1 MATKVF
7 KTAVQAMED
16 IKAVIEMADVITN
29 TSLTGELRIM
39 NRRLNSD
46 KEDIVINTIV
56 ASAEQITE
64 GYFNL
69 NTHVPNLKNQVA
81 ANPTATDTTQPN
93 IARMNEIGS
102 VLMEV
107 IDDYRGFDFILQ
119 LDSGGEVIPDGKNWY
134 FNFKVKYTYLRRDKN

>member
-7 KTAVQAMED
+7 KTAVQAMDD
-16 IKAVIEMADVITN
+16 IKDVIEMADVMTN
-29 TSLTGELRIM
+29 TSLTGEIRIM

-56 ASAEQITE
+56 VSAEQITE
-64 GYFNL
+64 GYFNV

-93 IARMNEIGS
+93 IQRMQVIGS
-102 VLMEV
+102 ILME
-107 IDDYRGFDFILQ
+107 ILDDYRGFDFILH
-119 LDSGGEVIPDGKNWY
+119 LDSGGEIVPDGKNWFY
-134 FNFKVKYTYLRRDKN
+134 GFTVKYTYLRRDKN

>member
-7 KTAVQAMED
+7 KTAVQAMD
-16 IKAVIEMADVITN
+16 NIKEVIEMADVITN

-56 ASAEQITE
+56 VSAEQITE
-64 GYFNL
+64 GYFNV

-81 ANPTATDTTQPN
+81 SNPTATDTTQPN
-93 IARMNEIGS
+93 IQRMQEIGS
-102 VLMEV
+102 ILMEV
-107 IDDYRGFDFILQ
+107 VDDYRGFDFILQ
-119 LDSGGEVIPDGKNWY
+119 LDGGGEIVPDGKNWFY
-134 FNFKVKYTYLRRDKN
+134 GFTVKYTYLRRDKN

>member
-7 KTAVQAMED
+7 KTAVQAMGD
-16 IKAVIEMADVITN
+16 IKEVIEMADVITN
-29 TSLTGELRIM
+29 TSLTGEIRIL

-56 ASAEQITE
+56 VSAEQITE
-64 GYFNL
+64 GYFNV

-93 IARMNEIGS
+93 IQRMQEIGS
-102 VLMEV
+102 ILMEV
-107 IDDYRGFDFILQ
+107 IDDYRGFDFILK
-119 LDSGGEVIPDGKNWY
+119 LDSGGEIVPDGKNWFY
-134 FNFKVKYTYLRRDKN
+134 GFTVKYTYLRRDKN

>member
-7 KTAVQAMED
+7 KTAVQAMDD
-16 IKAVIEMADVITN
+16 IKDVIEMADVMTN
-29 TSLTGELRIM
+29 TFLTGEIRIM

-56 ASAEQITE
+56 VSAEQITE
-64 GYFNL
+64 GYFNV
-69 NTHVPNLKNQVA
+69 NTHVPNLKNQLA

-93 IARMNEIGS
+93 IQRMQEIGS
-102 VLMEV
+102 FLMEV

-119 LDSGGEVIPDGKNWY
+119 LDSGGEIVPDGKNWFY
-134 FNFKVKYTYLRRDKN
+134 GFTVKYTYLRRDKN

>member
-7 KTAVQAMED
+7 KTAVQAMDD
-16 IKAVIEMADVITN
+16 IKEVIEMADVITN
-29 TSLTGELRIM
+29 TSLTGEIRIL

-56 ASAEQITE
+56 VSAEQVTE
-64 GYFNL
+64 GYFNV

-93 IARMNEIGS
+93 IQRMQEIGS
-102 VLMEV
+102 ILMEV
-107 IDDYRGFDFILQ
+107 IDDYRGFDFILH
-119 LDSGGEVIPDGKNWY
+119 LDSGGEIVPDGKNWFY
-134 FNFKVKYTYLRRDKN
+134 GFTVKYTYLRRDKN

>member
-7 KTAVQAMED
+7 KTAVQAMDD
-16 IKAVIEMADVITN
+16 IKDVIEMADVITN
-29 TSLTGELRIM
+29 TFLTGEIRIM

-56 ASAEQITE
+56 VSAEQITE
-64 GYFNL
+64 GYFNV
-69 NTHVPNLKNQVA
+69 NTHVPNLKNQLA

-93 IARMNEIGS
+93 IHRMQEIGS
-102 VLMEV
+102 ILMEV

-119 LDSGGEVIPDGKNWY
+119 LDSGGEIVPDGKNWFY
-134 FNFKVKYTYLRRDKN
+134 GFTVKYTYLRRDKN

>member
-1 MATKVF
+1 MATKKF
-7 KTAVQAMED
+7 KTAVQAMDD
-16 IKAVIEMADVITN
+16 IKDVIEIADVINN

-64 GYFNL
+64 GYFNV

-81 ANPTATDTTQPN
+81 ANPTAVDSTQPN
-93 IARMNEIGS
+93 IPRMNEIGS

-134 FNFKVKYTYLRRDKN
+134 YNFKVKYTYLRRDKN

>member
-7 KTAVQAMED
+7 KTAIQAMGD
-16 IKAVIEMADVITN
+16 IKQVIEMADVITN
-29 TSLTGELRIM
+29 TSLTGEIRIM

-56 ASAEQITE
+56 VSAEQITE
-64 GYFNL
+64 GYFNV

-93 IARMNEIGS
+93 IQRMQEIGS
-102 VLMEV
+102 ILMEV
-107 IDDYRGFDFILQ
+107 IDDYRGFDFILH
-119 LDSGGEVIPDGKNWY
+119 LDGGGEIVPDGKNWFY
-134 FNFKVKYTYLRRDKN
+134 GFTVKYTYLRRDKN